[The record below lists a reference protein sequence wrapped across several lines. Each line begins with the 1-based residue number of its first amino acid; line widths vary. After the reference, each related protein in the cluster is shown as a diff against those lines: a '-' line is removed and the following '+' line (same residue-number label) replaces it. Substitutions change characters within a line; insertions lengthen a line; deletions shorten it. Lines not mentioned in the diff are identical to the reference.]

1 MTHKETHKEQ
11 ILKTLSQT
19 AVPVCDDCLAK
30 LTGISP
36 RQTVYQNCSNLANK
50 RLIMRGHGEC
60 AFCAKKKIVSWTE
73 KGMENCSSTLAP
85 ANITQ
90 IKSSF
95 EEEKASKNTFPWY
108 WEGNV
113 QSKVVA
119 YLAGRGY
126 FIRSVTDTASRA
138 QGKDIVAV
146 TPEGKEL
153 WVSVKGFPENNSYT
167 QARHYFAEAVFD
179 VVLYRSENPEVELAL
194 ALPHGFS
201 TYERLALRIS
211 WLRKTLPLKVYWVDE
226 SGDIRAE

>member
-36 RQTVYQNCSNLANK
+36 RQTVNK
-50 RLIMRGHGEC
+50 YCNKMVNKGMIKRDHGEC
-60 AFCAKKKIVSWTE
+60 AFCGKKKIVNWTE
-73 KGMENCSSTLAP
+73 KGVENCPAP
-85 ANITQ
+85 PATPNITQ

-95 EEEKASKNTFPWY
+95 EEEKASKTTFPWY
-108 WEGNV
+108 WEGNI

-146 TPEGKEL
+146 TPDGKEL

-179 VVLYRSENPEVELAL
+179 VVLYRSENPEVKLVL
-194 ALPHGFS
+194 ALPHGFP

-211 WLRKTLPLKVYWVDE
+211 WLRKTLPLKIYWVDD
-226 SGDIRAE
+226 SGHIREE